1 MSRALKAQMYLNVAH
16 GGAALMVALGLA
28 YALDLPDFVKGF
40 AVGML
45 VVLVL
50 VLFWSKLRDEYIQ
63 RLWNVGTAAAFIVTL
78 GLTLLADIVTGFAS
92 ATLDT
97 PTGTPGIGAFNVGLA
112 ALAAFYVGFHVAMV
126 KERP

>member
-1 MSRALKAQMYLNVAH
+1 
-16 GGAALMVALGLA
+16 MVALGLA
-28 YALDLPDFVKGF
+28 YALDFPDFVKGF

-126 KERP
+126 KERA